1 MIPSVISWMLIA
13 LAVSFSAT
21 RLLVALVPRLG
32 VVDRPDGARRLHAR
46 PVPLLGGVAPFL
58 AVAACMVALLLSGDA
73 LTGGLVTPRHYL
85 GFLLGGL
92 VLMVGGYLDDRHRL
106 SPKLAIAAPVA
117 AALVAIASG
126 IQVEKLTN
134 PFGGVLELA
143 AWQSDVLVF
152 LWLMGAMYT
161 TKFLDGLDGLATS
174 VSSVGAVMVMGLAL
188 TAAYFQPDVAVFAA
202 VGVGAL
208 AGFLMW
214 NVPSAAIF
222 LGEGGS
228 TFTGYLIGTLAVISG
243 GKIAT
248 AALVL
253 GIPIMDVAW
262 VILRRWKAG
271 GVKNVFKGDRKHLH
285 HRLLALG
292 WTNGQVVAGYTL
304 VAAAFGA
311 AALFL
316 QSREKLLAMLA
327 LMLLM
332 LFLAAF
338 LVARERQSHAP

>member
-1 MIPSVISWMLIA
+1 MPTIVSWFLVS
-13 LAVSFSAT
+13 LTVSFFAT
-21 RLLVALVPRLG
+21 RLLVAFVPRLG
-32 VVDRPDGARRLHAR
+32 IVDRPDGERRLHAK
-46 PVPLLGGVAPFL
+46 PVPLLGGVAVFVS
-58 AVAACMVALLLSGDA
+58 VAACVIALLHSGDA
-73 LTGGLVTPRHYL
+73 LTGGLVTQRHYL

-92 VLMVGGYLDDRHRL
+92 ILMAGGYLDDRHRL
-106 SPKLAIAAPVA
+106 PPKLAIVAPA
-117 AALVAIASG
+117 LAALVAVASG
-126 IQVEKLTN
+126 IQVDKLTN
-134 PFGGVLELA
+134 PFGGVIELA
-143 AWQSDVLVF
+143 AWQSDAIVF

-174 VSSVGAVMVMGLAL
+174 VSSVGAFMVMCLAL
-188 TAAYFQPDVAVFAA
+188 TVAYFQPDVALFAA

-208 AGFLMW
+208 AGFLIW
-214 NVPSAAIF
+214 NAPPAAIF

-228 TFTGYLIGTLAVISG
+228 TFVGFLIGTLAVISG

-262 VILRRWKAG
+262 VILRRWKSG
-271 GVKNVFKGDRKHLH
+271 GIKNVFKGDRKHLH

-292 WTNGQVVAGYTL
+292 WTPGQVVAGYAL
-304 VAAAFGA
+304 VAASFGA

-338 LVARERQSHAP
+338 LAARERQSHA

>member
-1 MIPSVISWMLIA
+1 VIPAIVSWMMIA
-13 LAVSFSAT
+13 LAVSFIAT
-21 RLLVALVPRLG
+21 RCLVSLVPKLK
-32 VVDRPDGARRLHAR
+32 VVDTPDGERRTHAR
-46 PVPLLGGVAPFL
+46 AVPLLGGIAIFVT
-58 AVAACMVALLLSGDA
+58 VAACLHVLLADTDS
-73 LTGGLVTPRHYL
+73 LTGGEVGTRQYA

-92 VLMVGGYLDDRHRL
+92 ILMVGGYLDDKHRL
-106 SPKLAIAAPVA
+106 PPRFAVVAPVL

-134 PFGGVLELA
+134 PFGGIIYLES
-143 AWQSDVLVF
+143 WQSDVLVF
-152 LWLMGAMYT
+152 IWLMGAMYT

-174 VSSVGAVMVMGLAL
+174 VSSVGAFMVMCLAL
-188 TAAYFQPDVAVFAA
+188 TAAYFQPDVALFAA
-202 VGVGAL
+202 IGVGAL
-208 AGFLMW
+208 AGFLFW
-214 NVPSAAIF
+214 NLPPAAIF

-228 TFTGYLIGTLAVISG
+228 TFVGFLIGTLAVISG

-253 GIPIMDVAW
+253 GVPIMDVAW
-262 VILRRWKAG
+262 VILRRWNAG
-271 GVKNVFKGDRKHLH
+271 GPRNVFRGDRKHLH

-292 WTNGQVVAGYTL
+292 WSQRQVVAGYTL

-327 LMLLM
+327 LMGLM

-338 LVARERQSHAP
+338 LVARERQSHA

>member
-1 MIPSVISWMLIA
+1 M
-13 LAVSFSAT
+13 AVSFVAT
-21 RLLVALVPRLG
+21 RLLVILIPRLKI
-32 VVDRPDGARRLHAR
+32 VDMPDGERRTHAR
-46 PVPLLGGVAPFL
+46 AVPLMGGVAIFVTVL
-58 AVAACMVALLLSGDA
+58 ACLSVLLVNTDA
-73 LTGGLVTPRHYL
+73 LTGGEVGARQYV

-92 VLMVGGYLDDRHRL
+92 VLMVGGYLDDKHRL
-106 SPKLAIAAPVA
+106 SPRLAVVAPVI

-134 PFGGVLELA
+134 PFGGVIELA
-143 AWQSDVLVF
+143 AWQSNALVF

-174 VSSVGAVMVMGLAL
+174 VSSVGAFMVMSLAL
-188 TAAYFQPDVAVFAA
+188 TVAYFQPDVALFAA
-202 VGVGAL
+202 VAVGAL
-208 AGFLMW
+208 VGFLIW
-214 NVPSAAIF
+214 NVPPAAIF

-228 TFTGYLIGTLAVISG
+228 TFVGFLIGTLAVISG

-253 GIPIMDVAW
+253 GVPIMDVAW
-262 VILRRWKAG
+262 VILRRWKSG
-271 GVKNVFKGDRKHLH
+271 GIRNVFKGDRKHLH

-292 WTNGQVVAGYTL
+292 WTPEQVVAGYAL
-304 VAAAFGA
+304 VAASFGA

-338 LVARERQSHAP
+338 LVARERSSHG

>member
-1 MIPSVISWMLIA
+1 MTPVIISWMLIA
-13 LAVSFSAT
+13 LAVSFFAT
-21 RLLVALVPRLG
+21 RLLVLIVPKWG
-32 VVDRPDGARRLHAR
+32 VVDRPDGERRTHAKA
-46 PVPLLGGVAPFL
+46 VPLLGGIAVFVA
-58 AVAACMVALLLSGDA
+58 VTVCVDILLLSGDQ
-73 LTGGLVTPRHYL
+73 LTGGLITTRHYV
-85 GFLLGGL
+85 GFLIGGL
-92 VLMVGGYLDDRHRL
+92 ILMVGGYLDDKHRL
-106 SPKLAIAAPVA
+106 SPRLAVVAPIIAA
-117 AALVAIASG
+117 LIAIASG

-134 PFGGVLELA
+134 PFGGVIELA
-143 AWQSDVLVF
+143 PWQSHVLVF
-152 LWLMGAMYT
+152 AWLMGAMYT

-174 VSSVGAVMVMGLAL
+174 VSSVGAFMVMSLAL
-188 TAAYFQPDVAVFAA
+188 TVAYFQPDVALFAA
-202 VGVGAL
+202 IGIGAL
-208 AGFLMW
+208 AGFLFW
-214 NVPSAAIF
+214 NVPPAAIF

-228 TFTGYLIGTLAVISG
+228 TFVGYLIGTLAVISG

-262 VILRRWKAG
+262 VILRRWKSG

-292 WTNGQVVAGYTL
+292 WTSGQVVAGYTL
-304 VAAAFGA
+304 VAAAFGS

-327 LMLLM
+327 LFGLM

-338 LVARERQSHAP
+338 LVARERTSHD